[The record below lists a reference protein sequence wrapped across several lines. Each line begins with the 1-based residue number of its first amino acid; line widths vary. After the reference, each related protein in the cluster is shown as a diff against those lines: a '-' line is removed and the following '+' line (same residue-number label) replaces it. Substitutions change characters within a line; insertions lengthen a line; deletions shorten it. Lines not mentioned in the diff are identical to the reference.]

1 MVLEFHSFSVWVFR
15 KMEIGK
21 MKTENVRRTKRQEN
35 GRSAVFPC
43 FFSFVLLGIGMDSAE
58 LDSTAFFL
66 FGVKYG
72 FAPGCLMKGSG
83 VGLARNRLDGT
94 GNLSRWIGIVG
105 PIIQPEK

>member
-1 MVLEFHSFSVWVFR
+1 M
-15 KMEIGK
+15 
-21 MKTENVRRTKRQEN
+21 
-35 GRSAVFPC
+35 AVELSSLV

-66 FGVKYG
+66 FGVNYG

-83 VGLARNRLDGT
+83 VGLARNGLDGT